1 MFLVRTQPFCARCR
15 TLPFFLDL
23 TDIYISLYI
32 LCFSYSHSHSASYA
46 THCPFFPHL
55 TEISVSSLLFLLGS
69 GLHRQRM
76 ARPIS
81 RWVPFEFADAH
92 PVFPICRPPFPP
104 HMSEIDSLFS
114 FFHLEVAFFNE
125 SIDAKLN
132 RHAKSRLWART
143 PTPLLTSGVLPKAGY
158 SGVVVPEKVR
168 TVYNASMI
176 AARPLK
182 SQQQE
187 GLTFLSFPISRTPI
201 PAISQKDGFLR
212 WRCWWSL
219 TRESPRASPRRCSSS
234 NGVSSVHSRQ
244 TCSGRG
250 SMPTRRS

>member
-1 MFLVRTQPFCARCR
+1 
-15 TLPFFLDL
+15 
-23 TDIYISLYI
+23 
-32 LCFSYSHSHSASYA
+32 
-46 THCPFFPHL
+46 
-55 TEISVSSLLFLLGS
+55 
-69 GLHRQRM
+69 M

-81 RWVPFEFADAH
+81 RWVPFEFADTH
-92 PVFPICRPPFPP
+92 PLFPICRPPFPP

-158 SGVVVPEKVR
+158 SGVVVPDKVR

-187 GLTFLSFPISRTPI
+187 RLMFLSFPISRTPI

-212 WRCWWSL
+212 WRCWWSS

-234 NGVSSVHSRQ
+234 NGVSRCVFFSHTTCVPQYATHSSPCIYHPIYIITLYTITTYIDQ
-244 TCSGRG
+244 
-250 SMPTRRS
+250 PIYRSPHIYITPHI